1 MRIKIDNDMHI
12 HTYISA
18 NYHGQR
24 DEDNYFECP
33 NGDYILDDFYKL
45 VRNRDGT
52 FGGAFACAVILNAVC
67 RTYTNAGYC
76 RNFICGCL

>member
-18 NYHGQR
+18 NDHGQR
-24 DEDNYFECP
+24 DEGNYFECP

-67 RTYTNAGYC
+67 RTYTNAGY
-76 RNFICGCL
+76 RRHFICGCL